1 MNALKPEE
9 AAYVAGIIDGEGHI
23 AITRDKARNGFQLRI
38 QVRTTSR
45 ALSEWLSETTGCG
58 STREMSDKRGN
69 RMPCHEWR
77 VFTNQALRILELI
90 QPYIVMKRELV
101 AIAIEFQRL
110 PAPVR
115 REQGL
120 VYWNALQSLN
130 LREMGRFARESAGG

>member
-1 MNALKPEE
+1 MKTLKPEE
-9 AAYVAGIIDGEGHI
+9 AAYIAGIIDGEGHI
-23 AITRDKARNGFQLRI
+23 AITRDRARDRFQLRI

-58 STREMSDKRGN
+58 STREMADKRGN

-77 VFTNQALRILELI
+77 AFTTQALRILELI
-90 QPYIVMKRELV
+90 QPYIVMKCELV

-115 REQGL
+115 REQGIE
-120 VYWNALQSLN
+120 YWNALRSLN
-130 LREMGRFARESAGG
+130 LREMGRSSRQSAGN